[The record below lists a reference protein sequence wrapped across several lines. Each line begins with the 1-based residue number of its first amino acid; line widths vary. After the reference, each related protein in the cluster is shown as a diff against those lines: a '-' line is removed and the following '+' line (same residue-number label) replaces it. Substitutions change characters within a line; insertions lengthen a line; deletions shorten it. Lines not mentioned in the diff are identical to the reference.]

1 MDYCTTRR
9 LHSTRSR
16 SDHALAQEARIDT
29 LLREMRP
36 NLSTSRPLRV
46 SDDDVSP
53 SPPNYE
59 MIYPPKHAP
68 PPYNQLYLRSSQSTW
83 NMDHGTAPPQ
93 SKALSTWSVS
103 PTTVANSQNSSYE
116 TNSYASLYP
125 AMPPRQSRPSRRA
138 PPEKIHYL
146 PEAVMSAISL
156 ADSSLE
162 NGTLTPRNAPRQA
175 SFIAAITKQT
185 LSDDEDTTTAM
196 RCCLQE
202 QSTPQVLRRLERDKG
217 VVVVTRQTAKENR
230 RTTIYGDKIFSKQ
243 SRHESSS
250 HRDMNHNVSAQN
262 KMRRARPKSYVLATS
277 TSLPETE
284 HPLAISH
291 DDSRELSSL
300 GSLSSIDRTPRG
312 AYAQHAHAHGHR
324 MQKFISLF
332 SHQNSPVK
340 MRAKR
345 SRTSLPISRTPLPDT
360 ILRCSKLVRQGWL
373 RHQELA
379 LGKTGKRRHWEECY
393 AVLFDRSLYLCPNE
407 PRMTVAENSGE
418 KLVHLP
424 PCARVDVHSSIIDIA
439 YEWLAMSHSKHV
451 FRLVTQTRTEH
462 LFDLNNEADM
472 LSWISTL
479 QSCAEGTMSPQMHSS
494 CSAASLAS
502 SSSTPSERNGHT
514 ASATNQL
521 IMHRYKAKSS
531 QLQSPQTGKRTTMA
545 NDVHCV
551 QPGTSKD
558 SSSGEN
564 GEPSTPKSGRKWKKT
579 KAGKQGSGGTM
590 TGGSG
595 SAASSANTNTTSST
609 TGVAASHGVLG
620 VRLQDCA
627 MAGPDDLVPLVVQ
640 ICVSVVEANGL
651 DTIGIYRIPGNTA
664 AVNALKEMF
673 AHSLDTM
680 TVENLDLS
688 DSRWRDVN
696 VVSSL
701 LKMFLRK
708 LPEPLL
714 TDKLYPFF
722 IDANRIA
729 SHHNR
734 LHKLRNLL
742 RKLPRHHYA
751 TLKYII
757 YHLSEITKNSA
768 VNKMET
774 RNLALMFGPSIVR
787 PSDDNM
793 ATMVTHMSDQCKII
807 ETLIHYHEWMFND
820 NSPADD
826 AVPEQHP
833 SETGGPPLE
842 APQYGVGVPTGVSA
856 ASFNDMHNLIRKAN
870 EDQAAAMMAEGKG
883 GKIKNIL
890 RRNSR
895 RDKSKSKLKIESTA
909 AAAMNP
915 RSGGATI
922 SNHTAA
928 SYHPTP
934 PPPITQSPTTQ
945 SSVDS
950 AFCGNYQER
959 DIDAEIMS
967 RQAVSPLAAA
977 SAGSPEQSPS
987 VESSLGSIPDTSR
1000 TDPGTTTTT
1009 STTEAGEIQARRKRQ
1024 QDIYC
1029 ARRIFIAGSAAAA
1042 DDNSAIDAL
1051 ANHTQHLNMANTP
1064 ALEVLSEETR
1074 EKIRKMQRRQNWMD
1088 PLPFTMPTHVMNTS
1102 HIVHPAPSPPVVHA
1116 EPPPPSITTD
1126 IAKTGSPTKDM
1137 TDAVSCTSD
1146 YSTTSSAPLTAPLA
1160 VACAASSSDY
1170 ASSFSDPSPC
1180 ARNAS
1185 ASPRQRPQVLGVLPE
1200 ARCQQKIRIRSRTTP
1215 RDPSRR
1221 HTLSDMDV
1229 LKEGRLEKFARWF
1242 GIRKSSPDVS
1252 VERQGIDRSPGHKHP
1267 PLEPPLI
1274 VRTSPNELTPASG
1287 DEQL

>member
-9 LHSTRSR
+9 LRGSR
-16 SDHALAQEARIDT
+16 SEHALTQEARIDA
-29 LLREMRP
+29 LLKEMRP
-36 NLSTSRPLRV
+36 TLSTTRPLRV

-53 SPPNYE
+53 SPPGYDV
-59 MIYPPKHAP
+59 IFPPKTAP
-68 PPYNQLYLRSSQSTW
+68 PPYSQLFIRSAQSSW
-83 NMDHGTAPPQ
+83 NVDRETALS
-93 SKALSTWSVS
+93 SKPKVLSTWAINPKPMTNPYLIPYDRRRGNAYPPPVS
-103 PTTVANSQNSSYE
+103 PSDSHRKSVHTV
-116 TNSYASLYP
+116 
-125 AMPPRQSRPSRRA
+125 
-138 PPEKIHYL
+138 PEKIQKPSTPDVLTSTFSL
-146 PEAVMSAISL
+146 P
-156 ADSSLE
+156 DSSSE
-162 NGTLTPRNAPRQA
+162 NGALTPRNAPRQA
-175 SFIAAITKQT
+175 SFMAAMSRQALCENEET
-185 LSDDEDTTTAM
+185 LTAM
-196 RCCLQE
+196 RCCVQE
-202 QSTPQVLRRLERDKG
+202 QTTPQVLRRKEFRKNPNDS
-217 VVVVTRQTAKENR
+217 VTIARENR
-230 RTTIYGDKIFSKQ
+230 RTTIYGDQIFSKQ
-243 SRHESSS
+243 SRHES

-284 HPLAISH
+284 HPMSFSH

-300 GSLSSIDRTPRG
+300 GSLSSIDRTSRTNNQ
-312 AYAQHAHAHGHR
+312 AQHNTHGHR

-340 MRAKR
+340 LRAKR
-345 SRTSLPISRTPLPDT
+345 SRTSLPTSRTPLPDT
-360 ILRCSKLVRQGWL
+360 VLRASKLVRQGWV

-393 AVLFDRSLYLCPNE
+393 AVLFDQSLYLCPNE
-407 PRMTVAENSGE
+407 PRSTTAENTGE
-418 KLVHLP
+418 KLIHLP

-439 YEWLAMSHSKHV
+439 YEWLAMSRTKHV
-451 FRLVTQTRTEH
+451 IRLVTQTRTEH
-462 LFDLNNEADM
+462 LFELDSEADM
-472 LSWISTL
+472 LSWIATL
-479 QSCAEGTMSPQMHSS
+479 QSCAEGTMSPQLHSS
-494 CSAASLAS
+494 CSVASLAS

-531 QLQSPQTGKRTTMA
+531 QLQSPGSAKRTMA
-545 NDVHCV
+545 NDVHCA

-564 GEPSTPKSGRKWKKT
+564 GGRKWKKT
-579 KAGKQGSGGTM
+579 KAGKQGSGGTGSA
-590 TGGSG
+590 GGSG
-595 SAASSANTNTTSST
+595 SSSANTNVNSSAS
-609 TGVAASHGVLG
+609 GVQTPQSVLG
-620 VRLQDCA
+620 IRLADCA
-627 MAGPDDLVPLVVQ
+627 MSGPEDLVPLLVR

-651 DTIGIYRIPGNTA
+651 DTVGIYRIPGNTA
-664 AVNALKEMF
+664 AVNALKETLS
-673 AHSLDTM
+673 HCLDTM
-680 TVENLDLS
+680 TMENLDMS
-688 DSRWRDVN
+688 DPRWRDVN

-729 SHHNR
+729 NHHNR

-757 YHLSEITKNSA
+757 FHLSEITKNSQ

-807 ETLIHYHEWMFND
+807 ETLIHYHAWMFDD
-820 NSPADD
+820 NSTADD
-826 AVPEQHP
+826 SVPEQHP

-870 EDQAAAMMAEGKG
+870 EDQAAAMMNEGKA

-909 AAAMNP
+909 PAAVNP
-915 RSGGATI
+915 RGAAV
-922 SNHTAA
+922 SANNTAHQPA
-928 SYHPTP
+928 PALTH
-934 PPPITQSPTTQ
+934 SPTAQ
-945 SSVDS
+945 SSVES

-967 RQAVSPLAAA
+967 RQTVSPLAVA
-977 SAGSPEQSPS
+977 SSSTLEQSPS

-1000 TDPGTTTTT
+1000 TDPGATT
-1009 STTEAGEIQARRKRQ
+1009 SPSDTGDIQARRKRQ
-1024 QDIYC
+1024 QDIYS

-1042 DDNSAIDAL
+1042 DDSSAVDAL
-1051 ANHTQHLNMANTP
+1051 ANHTQHLNMANSP

-1088 PLPFTMPTHVMNTS
+1088 PLPLTFSSPVANTS
-1102 HIVHPAPSPPVVHA
+1102 HAVPTSAPPAPTSHSEPHPPNPSA
-1116 EPPPPSITTD
+1116 EVP
-1126 IAKTGSPTKDM
+1126 KTGSPTKDM
-1137 TDAVSCTSD
+1137 TDALSCTSD

-1185 ASPRQRPQVLGVLPE
+1185 ASPRQRPQVLGVLAE
-1200 ARCQQKIRIRSRTTP
+1200 ARCQQKIRIRSRTGP
-1215 RDPSRR
+1215 RDPTRR

-1252 VERQGIDRSPGHKHP
+1252 AQHPLDEENVPRKLP
-1267 PLEPPLI
+1267 PLDPPMI

>member
-1 MDYCTTRR
+1 M
-9 LHSTRSR
+9 SR
-16 SDHALAQEARIDT
+16 KHVGDH
-29 LLREMRP
+29 
-36 NLSTSRPLRV
+36 
-46 SDDDVSP
+46 
-53 SPPNYE
+53 
-59 MIYPPKHAP
+59 
-68 PPYNQLYLRSSQSTW
+68 
-83 NMDHGTAPPQ
+83 
-93 SKALSTWSVS
+93 
-103 PTTVANSQNSSYE
+103 
-116 TNSYASLYP
+116 
-125 AMPPRQSRPSRRA
+125 
-138 PPEKIHYL
+138 
-146 PEAVMSAISL
+146 
-156 ADSSLE
+156 
-162 NGTLTPRNAPRQA
+162 
-175 SFIAAITKQT
+175 
-185 LSDDEDTTTAM
+185 
-196 RCCLQE
+196 
-202 QSTPQVLRRLERDKG
+202 
-217 VVVVTRQTAKENR
+217 
-230 RTTIYGDKIFSKQ
+230 IFSKQ
-243 SRHESSS
+243 PRNES

-262 KMRRARPKSYVLATS
+262 RMRRARPKSYVLATS

-284 HPLAISH
+284 HPMSFSH

-300 GSLSSIDRTPRG
+300 GSLSSIDRTSRN
-312 AYAQHAHAHGHR
+312 AHAQHQHAHGHR
-324 MQKFISLF
+324 MQKFIALF

-345 SRTSLPISRTPLPDT
+345 SRTSLPQSRNPLPDT
-360 ILRCSKLVRQGWL
+360 VLRASKLVRQGWL

-379 LGKTGKRRHWEECY
+379 LGKTGKRRLWEECY
-393 AVLFDRSLYLCPNE
+393 AVLFDQSLYLCPNE
-407 PRMTVAENSGE
+407 PKSTIAENTGE

-439 YEWLAMSHSKHV
+439 YEWLAMSRTKHV
-451 FRLVTQTRTEH
+451 IRLVTQTRTEH
-462 LFDLNNEADM
+462 LFELDSEADM
-472 LSWISTL
+472 LSWIATL
-479 QSCAEGTMSPQMHSS
+479 QACAEGTMSPQLHSS

-531 QLQSPQTGKRTTMA
+531 QLQSPVSAKRAMA
-545 NDVHCV
+545 NDVHCA

-579 KAGKQGSGGTM
+579 KAGKQGSGGGSGSA
-590 TGGSG
+590 GGSG
-595 SAASSANTNTTSST
+595 SSSANTN
-609 TGVAASHGVLG
+609 AASSASGAVTAQSVLG
-620 VRLQDCA
+620 IRLADCA
-627 MAGPDDLVPLVVQ
+627 MSGPEDLVPLLVQ

-651 DTIGIYRIPGNTA
+651 DTVGIYRIPGNTA
-664 AVNALKEMF
+664 AVNALKETLS
-673 AHSLDTM
+673 HCLDTM
-680 TVENLDLS
+680 TLENLDLS
-688 DSRWRDVN
+688 DPRWRDVN

-729 SHHNR
+729 NHHNR

-757 YHLSEITKNSA
+757 YHLSEITKNSQ

-820 NSPADD
+820 NSTADD
-826 AVPEQHP
+826 SVPEQHP

-870 EDQAAAMMAEGKG
+870 EDQAAAMMNEGKA

-909 AAAMNP
+909 PAAVNP
-915 RSGGATI
+915 RGAGA
-922 SNHTAA
+922 NNAA
-928 SYHPTP
+928 HHPIPSSTH
-934 PPPITQSPTTQ
+934 SPTTQ

-950 AFCGNYQER
+950 AFCGNYQVR
-959 DIDAEIMS
+959 H
-967 RQAVSPLAAA
+967 AVPTAA
-977 SAGSPEQSPS
+977 PP
-987 VESSLGSIPDTSR
+987 
-1000 TDPGTTTTT
+1000 
-1009 STTEAGEIQARRKRQ
+1009 
-1024 QDIYC
+1024 
-1029 ARRIFIAGSAAAA
+1029 
-1042 DDNSAIDAL
+1042 
-1051 ANHTQHLNMANTP
+1051 
-1064 ALEVLSEETR
+1064 
-1074 EKIRKMQRRQNWMD
+1074 
-1088 PLPFTMPTHVMNTS
+1088 
-1102 HIVHPAPSPPVVHA
+1102 PAPPSHP
-1116 EPPPPSITTD
+1116 EPPPSTAAEVP
-1126 IAKTGSPTKDM
+1126 KTGSPTKDM
-1137 TDAVSCTSD
+1137 TDALSCTSD

-1185 ASPRQRPQVLGVLPE
+1185 ASPRQRPQVLAVLTE

-1215 RDPSRR
+1215 RDPTRR

-1252 VERQGIDRSPGHKHP
+1252 AQRAAVEENTTTPPRKLP
-1267 PLEPPLI
+1267 PLDPPVI